1 MAALASIWDG
11 IPHEKHRPTVSVVIP
26 AVNEERNLP
35 YLASRMP
42 RDIDEIVFVNGPSVD
57 QTAEVASQLW
67 PDGIHLWQSR
77 RGKGNALACG
87 FAEASG
93 DIIVMMD
100 ADGSTCP
107 TELPR
112 FLGALISG
120 ADFAKGS
127 RFVQGGGSADITR
140 FRRFGNHG
148 LVGIVNRLFATK
160 YTDLCYGFN
169 AFWRHCL
176 DHMWLPDVE
185 AILPQWGDGF
195 EIETLINLRVAASG
209 LSVAE
214 VCSYEKARMYGLSNL
229 NAFGDGMRVL
239 RTIQKEFARLRACG
253 ELSHGDGN
261 IVSTLDADVIIPE
274 ILSGLPEVVE
284 PQRGFEPHVIN
295 GAKVQAFVDKPADDR
310 GA

>member
-11 IPHEKHRPTVSVVIP
+11 IPHETHRPRVSVVIP

-67 PDGIHLWQSR
+67 PNGIHLAQTR

-140 FRRFGNHG
+140 FRSFGNHG
-148 LVGIVNRLFATK
+148 LVGIVNRLFSTK

-176 DHMWLPDVE
+176 DHMWLPDVD
-185 AILPQWGDGF
+185 APLPQWGDGF

-229 NAFGDGMRVL
+229 NAVGDGMRVL
-239 RTIQKEFARLRACG
+239 RTIQKEYARLRACG
-253 ELSHGDGN
+253 ELPRGDGN

-284 PQRGFEPHVIN
+284 SQRSFEPHVIN

>member
-11 IPHEKHRPTVSVVIP
+11 IPHETHRPRVSVVIP

-67 PDGIHLWQSR
+67 PDGIHLSQTR

-140 FRRFGNHG
+140 FRSFGNHG
-148 LVGIVNRLFATK
+148 LVGIVNRLFSTK

-176 DHMWLPDVE
+176 DHMWLPDVD
-185 AILPQWGDGF
+185 APLPQWGDGF

-229 NAFGDGMRVL
+229 NAVGDGMRVL
-239 RTIQKEFARLRACG
+239 RTIQKEYARLRACG
-253 ELSHGDGN
+253 ELPRGDGN

-284 PQRGFEPHVIN
+284 SQRSFEPHVIN

>member
-11 IPHEKHRPTVSVVIP
+11 IPHETHRPRVSVVIP

-67 PDGIHLWQSR
+67 PNGVHLAQTR

-148 LVGIVNRLFATK
+148 LVGIVNRLFSTK

-176 DHMWLPDVE
+176 DHMWLPDVD
-185 AILPQWGDGF
+185 APLPQWGDGF

-229 NAFGDGMRVL
+229 NAVGDGMRVL
-239 RTIQKEFARLRACG
+239 RTIQKEYARLRACG
-253 ELSHGDGN
+253 ELPRGDGN

-284 PQRGFEPHVIN
+284 SQRSFEPHVIN

>member
-1 MAALASIWDG
+1 M
-11 IPHEKHRPTVSVVIP
+11 SVVIP

-57 QTAEVASQLW
+57 QTAEVARQLW
-67 PDGIHLWQSR
+67 PDGIHLSQTR

-140 FRRFGNHG
+140 FRSFGNHG
-148 LVGIVNRLFATK
+148 LVGIVNRLFSTK

-176 DHMWLPDVE
+176 VHMWLPDID
-185 AILPQWGDGF
+185 APLPQWGDGF
-195 EIETLINLRVAASG
+195 EIETLINLRVAAAG

-229 NAFGDGMRVL
+229 NAVGDGMRVL
-239 RTIQKEFARLRACG
+239 RTIQKEYARLRACG
-253 ELSHGDGN
+253 ESPRGDGN

-284 PQRGFEPHVIN
+284 SQRSFEPHVIN

>member
-1 MAALASIWDG
+1 
-11 IPHEKHRPTVSVVIP
+11 
-26 AVNEERNLP
+26 
-35 YLASRMP
+35 MP

-67 PDGIHLWQSR
+67 PDGIHLSQTR

-140 FRRFGNHG
+140 FRSFGNHG
-148 LVGIVNRLFATK
+148 LVGIVNRLFSTK

-176 DHMWLPDVE
+176 DHMWLPDVD
-185 AILPQWGDGF
+185 APLPQWGDGF

-229 NAFGDGMRVL
+229 NAVGDGMRVL
-239 RTIQKEFARLRACG
+239 RTIQKEYARLRACG
-253 ELSHGDGN
+253 ELPRGDGN

-284 PQRGFEPHVIN
+284 SQRSFEPHVIN

>member
-11 IPHEKHRPTVSVVIP
+11 IPHETHRPRVSVVIP

-67 PDGIHLWQSR
+67 PNGIHLSQTR

-140 FRRFGNHG
+140 FRMFGNHG
-148 LVGIVNRLFATK
+148 LVGIVNRLFSTK

-176 DHMWLPDVE
+176 DHMWLPDVD
-185 AILPQWGDGF
+185 APLPQWGDGF

-229 NAFGDGMRVL
+229 NAVGDGMRVL
-239 RTIQKEFARLRACG
+239 RTIQKEYARLRACG
-253 ELSHGDGN
+253 ELPRGDGN

-284 PQRGFEPHVIN
+284 SQRGFEPHVIN

>member
-1 MAALASIWDG
+1 MATLASIWDG
-11 IPHEKHRPTVSVVIP
+11 IPHGTHRPTVSVVIP

-67 PDGIHLWQSR
+67 PNGIHLSQTR

-120 ADFAKGS
+120 ADYAKGS

-140 FRRFGNHG
+140 FRRFGNRG
-148 LVGIVNRLFATK
+148 LVGVVNRLFSTK

-176 DHMWLPDVE
+176 DHMWLPDVD
-185 AILPQWGDGF
+185 AYLPQWGDGF

-229 NAFGDGMRVL
+229 NAVGDGMRVL
-239 RTIQKEFARLRACG
+239 RTIQKEYARLRACG
-253 ELSHGDGN
+253 ELPRGDGN

-284 PQRGFEPHVIN
+284 SQRSFEPHVIN

>member
-1 MAALASIWDG
+1 MATLASIWDG
-11 IPHEKHRPTVSVVIP
+11 IPHETHRPTVSVVIP

-67 PDGIHLWQSR
+67 PNGIHLSQTR

-120 ADFAKGS
+120 ADYAKGS

-140 FRRFGNHG
+140 FRRFGNRG
-148 LVGIVNRLFATK
+148 LVGVVNRLFSTK

>member
-1 MAALASIWDG
+1 
-11 IPHEKHRPTVSVVIP
+11 VVIP

-57 QTAEVASQLW
+57 QTAEVARQLW
-67 PDGIHLWQSR
+67 PHGVHLSQTRS
-77 RGKGNALACG
+77 GKGNALACG

-112 FLGALISG
+112 FLGALVSG

-140 FRRFGNHG
+140 FRSLGNRG
-148 LVGIVNRLFATK
+148 LVGIVNGLFSTK

-169 AFWRHCL
+169 AFWRRCL
-176 DHMWLPDVE
+176 DHMWLPDIE
-185 AILPQWGDGF
+185 AIAPQWGDGF
-195 EIETLINLRVAASG
+195 EIETLITLRLAASG
-209 LSVAE
+209 LNVAE

-229 NAFGDGMRVL
+229 NAIGDGTRVL
-239 RTIQKEFARLRACG
+239 RTIQKEFARLRRCG
-253 ELSHGDGN
+253 EFPPPADDTLSTRHVD
-261 IVSTLDADVIIPE
+261 VSIPE
-274 ILSGLPEVVE
+274 ILSGLPERAE
-284 PQRGFEPHVIN
+284 PQRGFEPRVIN